1 MLVNMTFLTIYIV
14 TTRWMYVGMW
24 WNKAFCW
31 QNIRSSS
38 LSMVMEWH
46 SYRSMFVSMQLVRYM
61 KVRSIC
67 ERYDDYAMM
76 IWWWCRSCFQYTF
89 MVARDMNEVAHAISP
104 SFAICILYPCYWWD
118 LKIWMYGSFTSC
130 YTQQLFTLGILCYNC
145 KYRSI
150 SRDKIISNW
159 SNNQPTLN
167 DSRILTCLTWFMP
180 LGSMYNVYDS
190 TINFGCGTDN

>member
-89 MVARDMNEVAHAISP
+89 MVARDMNCTCNISFIRHMYFVP
-104 SFAICILYPCYWWD
+104 LLLVRPED
-118 LKIWMYGSFTSC
+118 IWMYGSFTSC

-167 DSRILTCLTWFMP
+167 DCRILTCLTWFMP
-180 LGSMYNVYDS
+180 LGSMYNMYDS
-190 TINFGCGTDN
+190 TINFGSGTDD

>member
-76 IWWWCRSCFQYTF
+76 IWWWCRSCLQYTF

-104 SFAICILYPCYWWD
+104 TFAICILYPCYWWD
-118 LKIWMYGSFTSC
+118 LRYECTVHSRLVIHNNY
-130 YTQQLFTLGILCYNC
+130 LHLGYYVITASTEVSLAT
-145 KYRSI
+145 KLSV
-150 SRDKIISNW
+150 
-159 SNNQPTLN
+159 TE
-167 DSRILTCLTWFMP
+167 
-180 LGSMYNVYDS
+180 V
-190 TINFGCGTDN
+190 TINLHWMIVGS